1 MYKITVVPDPSSE
14 GNARRIITDE
24 VGLSIQQRAVWGC
37 DRCTTDAYIPH
48 FNCMYAG
55 KAIGHSEGH
64 CTANACY

>member
-1 MYKITVVPDPSSE
+1 MYKINVVNHPS
-14 GNARRIITDE
+14 GCVRIITDE
-24 VGLSIQQRAVWGC
+24 VGLSIRQRAVADC
-37 DRCTTDAYIPH
+37 ERCTTDAYIPH